1 VGIGSARDEERKL
14 ERLLDSGHRW
24 SILNFEDAECEFPE
38 RLVAEWLV
46 EAIEAGA
53 VARNHTQVLAIDVR
67 YGRVVGALLRD
78 RLSGREERV
87 ETSWVINATGP
98 WVDRICQRSQLKLKQ
113 PMVGGIRGSHI
124 VVPRFAGA
132 PEAAIYTEASDG
144 RPIFVIPWNE
154 QILLGTT
161 EVTDTSDPAKTQP
174 APEEIEYLLK
184 SLLHLFPRSKIS
196 AQDVR
201 YSFAGIRP
209 LPFSPDASP
218 SAITRK
224 HFLHDHADDG
234 AAHMISVI
242 GGKLTTAAQLARE
255 CAAMLGLSSSSV
267 NAVRIAPVKGLN
279 LLLDQWVAEIGK
291 AGGLSEAAAR
301 SIVEWHGKRSQPIS
315 RLIAGRPELR
325 APLCQHN
332 SHIVAEAVDAI
343 SNECALTLADVLLRR
358 VPVALGACW
367 SKECSREAAIRIA
380 AAMGWDDMQL
390 GMELEAFENERA
402 AFLRKPGSTEP
413 ILAAA
418 D

>member
-1 VGIGSARDEERKL
+1 
-14 ERLLDSGHRW
+14 
-24 SILNFEDAECEFPE
+24 
-38 RLVAEWLV
+38 
-46 EAIEAGA
+46 
-53 VARNHTQVLAIDVR
+53 
-67 YGRVVGALLRD
+67 
-78 RLSGREERV
+78 
-87 ETSWVINATGP
+87 
-98 WVDRICQRSQLKLKQ
+98 
-113 PMVGGIRGSHI
+113 MVGGVRGSHI
-124 VVPRFAGA
+124 VLPRFAGA

-161 EVTDTSDPAKTQP
+161 EVPDTSDPAKTQP

-218 SAITRK
+218 SAISRK
-224 HFLHDHADDG
+224 HFLRDHADDG

-255 CAAMLGLSSSSV
+255 CAGMLGLSSTSV
-267 NAVRIAPVKGLN
+267 NAIRIAPVKGLN

-291 AGGLSEAAAR
+291 TGGLSEAAAR

-402 AFLRKPGSTEP
+402 AFLRKPESTEP